1 VGPLA
6 RLEGTVSGVGD
17 SVTAMS
23 VLDRRALN
31 RSLLARQL
39 LLQRHHMPVADAIEH
54 LVGLQAQEPL
64 EPYVGLWS
72 RLAGFQ
78 PPALAELL
86 LSRQV
91 VRTLLMRRTLHL
103 VTARDCLALRPVHH
117 SMLVSRMWSTLRRVL
132 PGVDLDEL
140 TKLGRPLFDQRPRML
155 TEAARVIADRWP
167 GVEPRSLGD
176 ALSTLVPLVQ
186 VPPRGV
192 WGERGAAYNTTIEAW
207 LGRPLEPESPATLDA
222 LVLRYL
228 TAYGPAASADI
239 RAWSGL
245 SGLRESVQRLRPG
258 LRRFRDE
265 RGRELLDVPDGA
277 LPDPETPAPPRFL
290 PAFDNAVLGYDDR
303 SRIIDTEHRGLSV
316 TGARFL
322 LVDGRVAGTWTVT
335 VNDGA
340 ATLQITPLRAL
351 TAGERDAAVAEGES
365 MLTMFQPEPRRA
377 NEVLMTDV

>member
-1 VGPLA
+1 M
-6 RLEGTVSGVGD
+6 T
-17 SVTAMS
+17 

-39 LLQRHHMPVADAIEH
+39 LLQRHDMPVADALEH

-86 LSRQV
+86 LGRRA

-140 TKLGRPLFDQRPRML
+140 ARLGRPLFEERPRML
-155 TEAARVIADRWP
+155 TEAARAVADRWP

-207 LGRPLEPESPATLDA
+207 LGRPLEPESPATVDA

-228 TAYGPAASADI
+228 AAYGPAASADI

-245 SGLRESVQRLRPG
+245 SGLRESVQRLRPW
-258 LRRFRDE
+258 LRTFRDE

-303 SRIIDTEHRGLSV
+303 SRVIDTEHRGLSV

-322 LVDGRVAGTWTVT
+322 LVDGRVAGTWAVT
-335 VNDGA
+335 VDDGA
-340 ATLQITPLRAL
+340 ATLRITPLRAL
-351 TAGERDAAVAEGES
+351 TTGERDAVVAEGES
-365 MLTMFQPEPRRA
+365 LLTMFQPEPRHA
-377 NEVLMTDV
+377 NHVSITTDA

>member
-1 VGPLA
+1 
-6 RLEGTVSGVGD
+6 
-17 SVTAMS
+17 MS
-23 VLDRRALN
+23 VLDRRTLN

-39 LLQRHHMPVADAIEH
+39 LLQRHDMPVAEALEH

-86 LSRQV
+86 LSRRA

-103 VTARDCLALRPVHH
+103 VTARDCVALRPVHH

-140 TKLGRPLFDQRPRML
+140 TKLGRPLFEERPRML
-155 TEAARVIADRWP
+155 TEAARAIADRWP
-167 GVEPRSLGD
+167 GAEPRSLGD

-207 LGRPLEPESPATLDA
+207 LGRPLEPESPATVDA

-228 TAYGPAASADI
+228 AAYGPAASADI

-245 SGLRESVQRLRPG
+245 RGLRESVQRLRPW
-258 LRRFRDE
+258 LRTFRDE

-303 SRIIDTEHRGLSV
+303 SRVIDTEHRGLSV
-316 TGARFL
+316 AGARFL
-322 LVDGRVAGTWTVT
+322 LVDGRVAGTWAVT
-335 VNDGA
+335 VDDGA
-340 ATLQITPLRAL
+340 ATLRITPLRAL
-351 TAGERDAAVAEGES
+351 TTGERDAVVAEGES
-365 MLTMFQPEPRRA
+365 LLTMFQPDPRCA
-377 NEVLMTDV
+377 NHVLITDA

>member
-1 VGPLA
+1 
-6 RLEGTVSGVGD
+6 
-17 SVTAMS
+17 MS
-23 VLDRRALN
+23 VLDRQALN

-39 LLQRHHMPVADAIEH
+39 LLQRHDMPVADAVEH

-86 LSRQV
+86 LSRRA

-103 VTARDCLALRPVHH
+103 VTARDCLALRPVHQA
-117 SMLVSRMWSTLRRVL
+117 MLVKRMWSTLRRVL

-140 TKLGRPLFDQRPRML
+140 TKLGRPLFEERPRML

-167 GVEPRSLGD
+167 GVEPRWLGD

-192 WGERGAAYNTTIEAW
+192 WGERGAAYNTSVEAW
-207 LGRPLEPESPATLDA
+207 LGAPLVPESPATVDA

-228 TAYGPAASADI
+228 AAYGPAAVADI

-245 SGLRESVQRLRPG
+245 SGLRESVQRLRPS
-258 LRRFRDE
+258 LRTFRDE
-265 RGRELLDVPDGA
+265 RGRELLDVPDGV

-303 SRIIDTEHRGLSV
+303 SRVIDTEHRGLSV

-322 LVDGRVAGTWTVT
+322 LVDGRVAGTWVVT
-335 VNDGA
+335 VDDDGA
-340 ATLQITPLRAL
+340 TLRITPLRTL
-351 TAGERDAAVAEGES
+351 TTGERDEVVAEGER
-365 MLTMFQPEPRRA
+365 LLAMFQPESQRA
-377 NEVLMTDV
+377 GHVTITDT

>member
-1 VGPLA
+1 
-6 RLEGTVSGVGD
+6 
-17 SVTAMS
+17 MS
-23 VLDRRALN
+23 VLDRRTLN
-31 RSLLARQL
+31 RALLARQL
-39 LLQRHHMPVADAIEH
+39 LLQRHDMPVADALEH

-72 RLAGFQ
+72 RLAGFR

-86 LSRQV
+86 LSRQA

-103 VTARDCLALRPVHH
+103 VTARDCRTLRPVHQA
-117 SMLVSRMWSTLRRVL
+117 MLVSRMWSTLRRVL

-140 TKLGRPLFDQRPRML
+140 TRLGRPLFEERPRML

-167 GVEPRSLGD
+167 DVEPRWLGD

-192 WGERGAAYNTTIEAW
+192 WGARGAAYNTTIEQW
-207 LGRPLEPESPATLDA
+207 LGRPLEPASPDAVDA

-228 TAYGPAASADI
+228 AAYGPASSADI

-245 SGLRESVQRLRPG
+245 SGLRESVRRLRPS
-258 LRRFRDE
+258 LRTFRDE

-290 PAFDNAVLGYDDR
+290 PAFDNAVLGFDDR
-303 SRIIDTEHRGLSV
+303 SRVIDTEHRGLSV

-322 LVDGRVAGTWTVT
+322 LVDGRVAGTWAVAAD
-335 VNDGA
+335 DGA
-340 ATLQITPLRAL
+340 ATLRITPLRPL
-351 TAGERDAAVAEGES
+351 TTAERDAVVAEGES
-365 MLTMFQPEPRRA
+365 LLTMFEPEPRSGRT
-377 NEVLMTDV
+377 VTFSPIP

>member
-1 VGPLA
+1 
-6 RLEGTVSGVGD
+6 
-17 SVTAMS
+17 MS

-31 RSLLARQL
+31 RALLARQL
-39 LLQRHHMPVADAIEH
+39 LLQRHAMPVADALEH

-78 PPALAELL
+78 PSALAELL
-86 LSRQV
+86 LSRQA

-103 VTARDCLALRPVHH
+103 VTAGDCVALRPAHQA
-117 SMLVSRMWSTLRRVL
+117 MLVSRMWSTLRRAL

-140 TKLGRPLFDQRPRML
+140 AKAGRPLFEERPRML
-155 TEAARVIADRWP
+155 TEAARAVADRWP
-167 GVEPRSLGD
+167 AVQARTLGD

-192 WGERGAAYNTTIEAW
+192 WGERAAAYNTTIEVW
-207 LGRPLEPESPATLDA
+207 LGRPLEPESPATVDA

-228 TAYGPAASADI
+228 AAYGPAATADI

-245 SGLRESVQRLRPG
+245 TGLRESVQRLRHS
-258 LRRFRDE
+258 LRTFRDE

-277 LPDPETPAPPRFL
+277 LPDPQTPAPPRFL
-290 PAFDNAVLGYDDR
+290 PAFDNAVLGYNDR
-303 SRIIDTEHRGLSV
+303 SRVIDAEHRGLSV

-322 LVDGRVAGTWTVT
+322 LVDGRVSGTWAVT
-335 VNDGA
+335 VDDGT
-340 ATLQITPLRAL
+340 ATLRITPLRAL
-351 TAGERDAAVAEGES
+351 TADERDTVIAEGES
-365 MLTMFQPEPRRA
+365 LLTMFQPEPRHPNR
-377 NEVLMTDV
+377 VSITDA